1 MIPFFERFGFLSA
14 KKKRDFSKFKQLAEM
29 MRQGHHLTREGIEE
43 ILKVRLTMNDGG
55 KRRYVDAEILKQFEN
70 PQRLYAGPAET
81 LQDDI
86 VRTVGR
92 PTELGRNDQALTDSN
107 L

>member
-1 MIPFFERFGFLSA
+1 
-14 KKKRDFSKFKQLAEM
+14 
-29 MRQGHHLTREGIEE
+29 MRQGYHLTREGIQE
-43 ILKVRLTMNDGG
+43 ILKVRVAMNDGG